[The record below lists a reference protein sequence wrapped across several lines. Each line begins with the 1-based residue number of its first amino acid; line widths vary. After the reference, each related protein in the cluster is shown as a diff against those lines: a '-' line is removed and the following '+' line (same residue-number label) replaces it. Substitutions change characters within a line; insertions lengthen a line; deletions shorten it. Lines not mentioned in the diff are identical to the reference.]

1 MGISMQTA
9 SISTSVRKLLV
20 GNLPDS
26 ARISAVTE
34 IFAPVGKVLSVSML
48 GHGFAFVEM
57 TAADADR
64 ALTQLRGSQI
74 EGRAMMLDEA
84 HPRTSSRY

>member
-1 MGISMQTA
+1 MQTA
-9 SISTSVRKLLV
+9 SVSTSSVRKLLV

-26 ARISAVTE
+26 TRISAVKD
-34 IFAPVGKVLSVSML
+34 IFSPVGKVLSVSML

-74 EGRAMMLDEA
+74 DGRAMMLDEA
-84 HPRTSSRY
+84 HPRIPSRY

>member
-1 MGISMQTA
+1 MQTV
-9 SISTSVRKLLV
+9 SVSTSAVRKLLV

-26 ARISAVTE
+26 ARISAVKE
-34 IFAPVGKVLSVSML
+34 IFAPVGKLLSVSML

-57 TAADADR
+57 SAADADR